1 LSQTWQRNSFM
12 DALGRDERPETRK
25 APNRS
30 REIGRSLRSGLES
43 ASSTAKR
50 EPFKGDRPYWSG
62 AMRVKLFSQGLT
74 APIQS
79 LEDDINEF
87 LESQRPHVT
96 YVSVTSSDVE
106 RVASVWYEEPH
117 HRTVEQ
123 TMAELEEL
131 VEEPGGEGNLA

>member
-1 LSQTWQRNSFM
+1 
-12 DALGRDERPETRK
+12 
-25 APNRS
+25 
-30 REIGRSLRSGLES
+30 
-43 ASSTAKR
+43 
-50 EPFKGDRPYWSG
+50 
-62 AMRVKLFSQGLT
+62 MRVKLFSQGVS

-96 YVSVTSSDVE
+96 YVNLTSSDIE

-123 TMAELEEL
+123 TMSELEEL
-131 VEEPGGEGNLA
+131 AEEPGNEGNLA

>member
-1 LSQTWQRNSFM
+1 
-12 DALGRDERPETRK
+12 
-25 APNRS
+25 
-30 REIGRSLRSGLES
+30 
-43 ASSTAKR
+43 
-50 EPFKGDRPYWSG
+50 
-62 AMRVKLFSQGLT
+62 MRVKLFSQAVT

-79 LEDDINEF
+79 LENDINEF

-123 TMAELEEL
+123 TMSELEEL
-131 VEEPGGEGNLA
+131 VEEPGSEGNLT

>member
-1 LSQTWQRNSFM
+1 
-12 DALGRDERPETRK
+12 
-25 APNRS
+25 
-30 REIGRSLRSGLES
+30 
-43 ASSTAKR
+43 
-50 EPFKGDRPYWSG
+50 
-62 AMRVKLFSQGLT
+62 MRVKLFSREVT

-79 LEDDINEF
+79 LENDINEF

-123 TMAELEEL
+123 TMSELEEL
-131 VEEPGGEGNLA
+131 VEEPGSEGNLT

>member
-1 LSQTWQRNSFM
+1 
-12 DALGRDERPETRK
+12 
-25 APNRS
+25 
-30 REIGRSLRSGLES
+30 
-43 ASSTAKR
+43 
-50 EPFKGDRPYWSG
+50 
-62 AMRVKLFSQGLT
+62 MRVKLFSMGVT

-79 LEDDINEF
+79 LENDINEF

-123 TMAELEEL
+123 TMTELEEL
-131 VEEPGGEGNLA
+131 VEEPGSGGSLA

>member
-1 LSQTWQRNSFM
+1 
-12 DALGRDERPETRK
+12 
-25 APNRS
+25 
-30 REIGRSLRSGLES
+30 
-43 ASSTAKR
+43 
-50 EPFKGDRPYWSG
+50 
-62 AMRVKLFSQGLT
+62 MRVKLFSLGVT

-79 LEDDINEF
+79 LENDINEF

-123 TMAELEEL
+123 NMTELEEL
-131 VEEPGGEGNLA
+131 VEEPGSGGSLA

>member
-1 LSQTWQRNSFM
+1 
-12 DALGRDERPETRK
+12 
-25 APNRS
+25 
-30 REIGRSLRSGLES
+30 
-43 ASSTAKR
+43 
-50 EPFKGDRPYWSG
+50 
-62 AMRVKLFSQGLT
+62 MRVKLFSLGVT

-79 LEDDINEF
+79 LENDINEF

-117 HRTVEQ
+117 HQTVEQ

-131 VEEPGGEGNLA
+131 VDEPGAADNLA

>member
-1 LSQTWQRNSFM
+1 
-12 DALGRDERPETRK
+12 
-25 APNRS
+25 
-30 REIGRSLRSGLES
+30 
-43 ASSTAKR
+43 
-50 EPFKGDRPYWSG
+50 
-62 AMRVKLFSQGLT
+62 MRVKLFSQGAN

-79 LEDDINEF
+79 LEDEINDF

-96 YVSVTSSDVE
+96 YISVSSSDIE

-117 HRTVEQ
+117 HRTVDQ

>member
-1 LSQTWQRNSFM
+1 
-12 DALGRDERPETRK
+12 
-25 APNRS
+25 
-30 REIGRSLRSGLES
+30 
-43 ASSTAKR
+43 
-50 EPFKGDRPYWSG
+50 
-62 AMRVKLFSQGLT
+62 MRVKLFSQGVS

-96 YVSVTSSDVE
+96 YVSVSSRDIE

-131 VEEPGGEGNLA
+131 VEEPGSEGNLA